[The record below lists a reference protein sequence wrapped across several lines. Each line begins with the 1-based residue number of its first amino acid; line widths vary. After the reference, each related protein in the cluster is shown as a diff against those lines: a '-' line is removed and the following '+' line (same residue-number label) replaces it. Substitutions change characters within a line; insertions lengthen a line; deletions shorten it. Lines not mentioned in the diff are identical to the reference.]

1 MACPANVQETQCKV
15 EPGVDGCGALRAQTD
30 AYTAKYLCETIDSAK
45 ESKSTHRYC
54 VYPQPIGFLQR
65 ALGKLVAVLIALVG
79 IFVGVLVGWRDASIS
94 KRRIELGIP
103 PKD

>member
-1 MACPANVQETQCKV
+1 
-15 EPGVDGCGALRAQTD
+15 
-30 AYTAKYLCETIDSAK
+30 
-45 ESKSTHRYC
+45 